1 MTNQKEGSADTI
13 QKEMESYLG
22 IRSIDELFE
31 DIPPSVRLNRPLKLP
46 AAKSERD
53 LSLYLDEIL
62 SQNLPVTSFLGGGA
76 QFHYIPALVK
86 EVITKPE
93 LLNAYTPYQP
103 EVSQGMLQGL
113 FEYQSL
119 INELTGM
126 NVTNASMYDW
136 PTAIAEALLMC
147 RRLFNNRTKVL
158 LPQSIHPDRLS
169 VVENYLA
176 GPKISYELISF
187 NKETGELDLE
197 DLRTKMNENVAAV
210 YLENPNSFGVIES
223 EAATVSRIVHEKG
236 AKLIV
241 GVDPISLALLEAPA
255 NYGADI
261 VVGEG
266 QGLGTPLSFGGPYFG
281 FFSLQYDRKI
291 IRQMPGR
298 VVGLTKTKDGTK
310 RAFVLT
316 LSTREQHIRR
326 EKATSNICSNESI
339 LAFGAGVYLS
349 LLGANGLRKTAEY
362 CLKAAHYLASEI
374 NKLKHFEAPIF
385 KGQFYNEFVVR
396 VTKGTMAEVET
407 RLVEE
412 GFVGGYTLE
421 KCHPELG
428 ETAIFC
434 TTEMHTFEDIDRF
447 LKVLRKIDKDLGG
460 GA

>member
-210 YLENPNSFGVIES
+210 YLENPNSFG
-223 EAATVSRIVHEKG
+223 
-236 AKLIV
+236 
-241 GVDPISLALLEAPA
+241 
-255 NYGADI
+255 
-261 VVGEG
+261 
-266 QGLGTPLSFGGPYFG
+266 
-281 FFSLQYDRKI
+281 
-291 IRQMPGR
+291 
-298 VVGLTKTKDGTK
+298 
-310 RAFVLT
+310 
-316 LSTREQHIRR
+316 
-326 EKATSNICSNESI
+326 
-339 LAFGAGVYLS
+339 
-349 LLGANGLRKTAEY
+349 
-362 CLKAAHYLASEI
+362 
-374 NKLKHFEAPIF
+374 
-385 KGQFYNEFVVR
+385 
-396 VTKGTMAEVET
+396 
-407 RLVEE
+407 
-412 GFVGGYTLE
+412 
-421 KCHPELG
+421 
-428 ETAIFC
+428 
-434 TTEMHTFEDIDRF
+434 
-447 LKVLRKIDKDLGG
+447 
-460 GA
+460 